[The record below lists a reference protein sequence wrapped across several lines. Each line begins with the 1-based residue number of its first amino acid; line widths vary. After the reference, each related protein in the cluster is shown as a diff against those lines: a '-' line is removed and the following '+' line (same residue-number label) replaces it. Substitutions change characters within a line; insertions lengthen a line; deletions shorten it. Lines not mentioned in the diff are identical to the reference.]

1 MAYNQA
7 DQYFEPSTDTDAN
20 FANSVAGQTNSYFLP
35 AVYSKKV
42 LNFFRKSSVA
52 EAITNTDYAGEI
64 SAYGDSV
71 RIIKEPVI
79 TVYQYE
85 RGQDTTQTKLTDQEV
100 NLVVDTANAFK
111 FIVDDIET
119 SMSHVNFKEVAS
131 SSAAY
136 ALRDAFDQGV
146 IAKMFS
152 GVSASSPNHI
162 LGSDSATDLAAGTF
176 DGTGN
181 LDIGYDSGEHD
192 PIDVLSHM
200 ARLLDEQNVPEE
212 GRWFLANPEFYEQL
226 VKSSSKLISVDFNA
240 GQGSIRNGLVSS
252 GKLRGFDMYKTNN
265 IDSTTNAAG
274 KCIAGHMSAVCT
286 AQTIINTEVIRDP
299 SSFGDIVRGLHVYG
313 AKYFVLKHLFLPSTA
328 STKAERGM
336 KYSPFS
342 IMPQIGTD
350 TQPLRISTTKKIK
363 VSGQYLKNENKK
375 KYDENYDR
383 ILGEKRW
390 HIAGL
395 SVRKKEWAVVV

>member
-1 MAYNQA
+1 MAYNQS
-7 DQYFEPSTDTDAN
+7 DQYFEPSTDTNAN
-20 FANSVAGQTNSYFLP
+20 FANSVSGQTNSYFLP

-42 LNFFRKSSVA
+42 LNFFRKSSVV
-52 EAITNTDYAGEI
+52 EGITNTDYAGEI
-64 SAYGDSV
+64 TAYGDTV
-71 RIIKEPVI
+71 RIIKEPEI

-85 RGQDTTQTKLTDQEV
+85 RGQDVTATKLTDQEI

-136 ALRDAFDQGV
+136 ALRDAYDQGV
-146 IAKMFS
+146 LVTMFS

-162 LGSDSATDLAAGTF
+162 LGSDNATDLAAGTF

-181 LDIGYDSGEHD
+181 LDIGFASGEHD

-200 ARLLDEQNVPEE
+200 ARLLDEANVPEE

-226 VKSSSKLISVDFNA
+226 VQTSSKLMSVDFNA

-265 IDSTTNAAG
+265 IAATSNAAG
-274 KCIAGHMSAVCT
+274 KCLAGHMSSTCT
-286 AQTIINTEVIRDP
+286 AQTIVNTEVIRDP
-299 SSFGDIVRGLHVYG
+299 DSFGDIVRGLHVYG
-313 AKYFVLKHLFLPSTA
+313 SKVLRPEAL
-328 STKAERGM
+328 
-336 KYSPFS
+336 
-342 IMPQIGTD
+342 
-350 TQPLRISTTKKIK
+350 
-363 VSGQYLKNENKK
+363 VSAFYGI
-375 KYDENYDR
+375 D
-383 ILGEKRW
+383 
-390 HIAGL
+390 
-395 SVRKKEWAVVV
+395 

>member
-1 MAYNQA
+1 MANNVS

-20 FANSVAGQTNSYFLP
+20 FANSVSGQTNSYFLP

-64 SAYGDSV
+64 TAYGDTV

-85 RGQDTTQTKLTDQEV
+85 RGQDVTQTKLTDQEV

-136 ALRDAFDQGV
+136 ALRDAFDSGV
-146 IAKMFS
+146 IASMFA
-152 GVSASSPNHI
+152 GVPASSPNHI
-162 LGSDSATDLAAGTF
+162 LGSDNATDLAAGTF

-181 LDIGYDSGEHD
+181 LDIGYASGEHD

-226 VKSSSKLISVDFNA
+226 VQSNSKLLSVDFNA

-265 IDSTTNAAG
+265 IAATTNAAG
-274 KCIAGHMSAVCT
+274 KCIAGHISSTCT
-286 AQTIINTEVIRDP
+286 AQTIVNTEVIRDP

-313 AKYFVLKHLFLPSTA
+313 AKVL
-328 STKAERGM
+328 RGEA
-336 KYSPFS
+336 
-342 IMPQIGTD
+342 
-350 TQPLRISTTKKIK
+350 L
-363 VSGQYLKNENKK
+363 VSAFYGI
-375 KYDENYDR
+375 D
-383 ILGEKRW
+383 
-390 HIAGL
+390 
-395 SVRKKEWAVVV
+395 